1 VQLIHGDLAPEAT
14 ANTAR
19 GLAESRIVPI
29 EVLCRK
35 PLP

>member
-1 VQLIHGDLAPEAT
+1 M

-29 EVLCRK
+29 EVLARK
-35 PLP
+35 RG